1 MSDARLLSPPLALTV
16 GRKIMVLALIFGLA
30 ALFLPVMAARLL
42 YLRRRRA
49 VRALR
54 RRLSK
59 SPSLIFAPP
68 CPRSELTHV

>member
-1 MSDARLLSPPLALTV
+1 MSDVRLLPPPVALTV
-16 GRKIMVLALIFGLA
+16 GRKIMVLALILGLA
-30 ALFLPVMAARLL
+30 ALFLPVMAARPL

-59 SPSLIFAPP
+59 SPGLTLPAPLVQAA
-68 CPRSELTHV
+68 S